1 MCAEEIP
8 ALRTLQSS
16 GTSSLFS
23 SFHSSR
29 AFIYPLTHTRH
40 TRCPGSTLVLYL
52 DADAIPLMPASPSNP
67 PWPERTAE
75 SSPPF
80 AGQHASTSKMARQVI
95 ADQAAVDAA
104 ETQCQ
109 IFSGNEVISCFPTAD
124 TVVAQ
129 HEWATFVWNSNNPDF
144 LQTERV
150 DIYVF
155 HGDSQEQVLVMSNQV
170 NPSGRAGHVSQQVND
185 TWWGT
190 RGANWDGTNISYP
203 FYWLIARH
211 GESLDDGTLIPQTT
225 FSAVQTTFAD
235 SVLATRSSSSAT
247 SATSSASQTLVT
259 SVANSSR
266 SSSTTATTSVPVGD
280 IQSNSSTP
288 FPHWAII
295 VIVLGIVAVVAVC
308 GLMLFG
314 IFFLREREKRD
325 RYPIRQTSPG
335 PSEMVQADEAAP
347 VAAAVAGGL
356 ARDTGGKSH
365 DHDRNTSPDPRQFS
379 ESDAAIMANA
389 FRAELRQPP
398 RSFDDEE
405 EDADADANDDVEEVT
420 TAPERP
426 DAVRERETLLRR
438 GLASEGADI
447 RSVDS
452 VRGVRVESSNESHDH
467 GRTSPRM
474 SV

>member
-1 MCAEEIP
+1 
-8 ALRTLQSS
+8 
-16 GTSSLFS
+16 
-23 SFHSSR
+23 
-29 AFIYPLTHTRH
+29 
-40 TRCPGSTLVLYL
+40 
-52 DADAIPLMPASPSNP
+52 MPASPSNP
-67 PWPERTAE
+67 PWPERTAA
-75 SSPPF
+75 SSPPL
-80 AGQHASTSKMARQVI
+80 AGQHASTSKTARQVI
-95 ADQAAVDAA
+95 ADQAAVEAA

-124 TVVAQ
+124 TVIAQ
-129 HEWATFVWNSNNPDF
+129 HEFATFVWNSNNPNF

-150 DIYVF
+150 DIYLF
-155 HGDSQEQVLVMSNQV
+155 HGDSQEQILSILDEV
-170 NPSGRAGHVSQQVND
+170 NPAGQAGHVSRQVND

-235 SVLATRSSSSAT
+235 SVLATRSSSSAAT
-247 SATSSASQTLVT
+247 ATSSFTQALVT
-259 SVANSSR
+259 SSTPSVVSIV
-266 SSSTTATTSVPVGD
+266 STTQGPPGGG

-295 VIVLGIVAVVAVC
+295 IIVLGIVAVVAVC
-308 GLMLFG
+308 GLMFFG

-335 PSEMVQADEAAP
+335 PEMVQADEAAP
-347 VAAAVAGGL
+347 VAAAAASGL
-356 ARDTGGKSH
+356 AGDTVRKSH
-365 DHDRNTSPDPRQFS
+365 AHDRNTSPEPRQFS
-379 ESDAAIMANA
+379 GSDAAIMANA

-398 RSFDDEE
+398 RSFDDDEEE
-405 EDADADANDDVEEVT
+405 EDADADANEDVEEAT

-452 VRGVRVESSNESHDH
+452 VRGVRVESSNESHGH

-474 SV
+474 SI